1 MPYSL
6 RGGYNRTSP
15 QQRRAESTPVGPVA
29 MAFVMNS
36 PRLDVVVALR
46 WQLSPS
52 GQKAAGKVAQL
63 SGGGEQGLALAADS
77 GGDELPVVLAG
88 GLRYQ
93 VRGAGAVTRDRSS
106 PAP

>member
-46 WQLSPS
+46 RHEFRLRLSPS
-52 GQKAAGKVAQL
+52 GQKAADKMAQL
-63 SGGGEQGLALAADS
+63 SGGGEQGLAVAVDPS
-77 GGDELPVVLAG
+77 GEELP
-88 GLRYQ
+88 
-93 VRGAGAVTRDRSS
+93 
-106 PAP
+106 